1 MNAVAD
7 AERAERRVL
16 ARERDQRDLH
26 EILPRQ
32 VVDRETHAVHRDRAV
47 RNRNLPHRIGH
58 THVVHPCVATP
69 LDSLHHRDP
78 VYVPL
83 DDVAAQ
89 PIRRAQ
95 RALQVHRAPGHVLA
109 EQRAPLGRLHHVHR
123 ESTRQCPF
131 DGETGAVHR
140 DALALLDTLVGSTD
154 GQRQSRLPFP
164 VSRFP
169 RRLGD
174 APYGAHDSG
183 KHSRLSNTN
192 NVSGPRARRST
203 GVQRGAAARGCGGTP
218 GKAGTAPSPSHTGA
232 CTQYS
237 RSTRPSARSRAP
249 SAPPPSHRS
258 DWIPASRTMRRPS
271 RNVVGRNTRTP
282 LRSSW
287 VTLDGGASSDDMT
300 HVGTSRAVLTS
311 CTPRLSIARRSNT
324 TRTGGR
330 RGVTGP
336 RTVSCGLSWSA
347 VVPTTAIRPS
357 IDVASLSATKGRSAC
372 SRANRNGAFNAAPA
386 SASRPIATLTP
397 RPRNTAAPPRACG
410 SGSGTAATTR
420 ATPAARIASAQG
432 GVLPW
437 CAHGSRF
444 TTRVAPRAPAP
455 AASSATT
462 SACGP
467 PYSAWYP
474 SARTLPPA
482 STTAPT
488 SGFGATRPQPRR
500 ARSRARSIASRSEP
514 EPDAEPSEDM
524 SRLGIE
530 IPERGREALILP
542 GLEAQLRHQFH
553 RGEIEPAVHEQDL
566 PRVVRIDDD
575 GRHAR
580 RGRSIVEADTR
591 LARRIVVD
599 PEPRRDVHQHELPAC
614 HGAVVVRPE
623 VHAERELVTAEKRS
637 AQGAVLKPR
646 QRAVHPTHG
655 D

>member
-32 VVDRETHAVHRDRAV
+32 VFERETHAVHRDRAV

-58 THVVHPCVATP
+58 TQVVHPCVDTP
-69 LDSLHHRDP
+69 LDTPYHRDP
-78 VYVPL
+78 VHVAL
-83 DDVAAQ
+83 DDMAAQ
-89 PIRRAQ
+89 PVPRAQ
-95 RALQVHRAPGHVLA
+95 CTLQIHGAPHRVLA
-109 EQRAPLGRLHHVHR
+109 EQRTPLRRLHHVHP
-123 ESTRQCPF
+123 ESTRQCPL

-140 DALALLDTLVGSTD
+140 DALALLQTLVGGLDREREPRFS
-154 GQRQSRLPFP
+154 FA

-169 RRLGD
+169 RRLRDSAHGTYD
-174 APYGAHDSG
+174 AG
-183 KHSRLSNTN
+183 KHSRLSNPN
-192 NVSGPRARRST
+192 NVSEPKALRST

-237 RSTRPSARSRAP
+237 RSTRPSARSFAP

-258 DWIPASRTMRRPS
+258 DWIPASRSMRSPS

-287 VTLDGGASSDDMT
+287 VTLDGGASSDDIT
-300 HVGTSRAVLTS
+300 QVGTSRAVLTS

-336 RTVSCGLSWSA
+336 RTVSRGLSWSA
-347 VVPTTAIRPS
+347 VVPPTAIASNPARNQCTYSRAASPETHCELPAASAIRPS

-386 SASRPIATLTP
+386 SASKPIATLTP
-397 RPRNTAAPPRACG
+397 RARSTAAPPPACG
-410 SGSGTAATTR
+410 SGSGIATTTR
-420 ATPAARIASAQG
+420 PTPAARIASAQG

-444 TTRVAPRAPAP
+444 TTSVAPRARAP

-462 SACGP
+462 SAWGP
-467 PYSAWYP
+467 PYSAW
-474 SARTLPPA
+474 
-482 STTAPT
+482 
-488 SGFGATRPQPRR
+488 
-500 ARSRARSIASRSEP
+500 
-514 EPDAEPSEDM
+514 
-524 SRLGIE
+524 
-530 IPERGREALILP
+530 
-542 GLEAQLRHQFH
+542 
-553 RGEIEPAVHEQDL
+553 
-566 PRVVRIDDD
+566 
-575 GRHAR
+575 
-580 RGRSIVEADTR
+580 
-591 LARRIVVD
+591 
-599 PEPRRDVHQHELPAC
+599 
-614 HGAVVVRPE
+614 
-623 VHAERELVTAEKRS
+623 
-637 AQGAVLKPR
+637 
-646 QRAVHPTHG
+646 
-655 D
+655 

>member
-1 MNAVAD
+1 M
-7 AERAERRVL
+7 L
-16 ARERDQRDLH
+16 PRERDQRDLH
-26 EILPRQ
+26 EVLPRQ
-32 VVDRETHAVHRDRAV
+32 VVDGETHAVHRNRAAW
-47 RNRNLPHRIGH
+47 NRDLPHRGGH
-58 THVVHPCVATP
+58 PQIVHPGVPTP
-69 LDSLHHRDP
+69 LEPRNHRDA
-78 VYVPL
+78 VHVSL
-83 DDVAAQ
+83 DDVATQA
-89 PIRRAQ
+89 IRRAQ
-95 RALQVHRAPGHVLA
+95 RALQIHGAPGRVLA
-109 EQRAPLGRLHHVHR
+109 EQGAALRRLHHVHR
-123 ESTRQCPF
+123 ECTLHRPLDREACPI
-131 DGETGAVHR
+131 DG
-140 DALALLDTLVGSTD
+140 DALTRLKALERSPDRECEPG
-154 GQRQSRLPFP
+154 RRPFS
-164 VSRFP
+164 VF
-169 RRLGD
+169 RRPYD
-174 APYGAHDSG
+174 AVDPTHRAHDSG

-397 RPRNTAAPPRACG
+397 RPRSTAAPPRACG

-420 ATPAARIASAQG
+420 ATPAATIASVQG

-444 TTRVAPRAPAP
+444 TTRVAPRARSR
-455 AASSATT
+455 AAWRATT

-467 PYSAWYP
+467 PYSAW
-474 SARTLPPA
+474 
-482 STTAPT
+482 
-488 SGFGATRPQPRR
+488 
-500 ARSRARSIASRSEP
+500 
-514 EPDAEPSEDM
+514 
-524 SRLGIE
+524 
-530 IPERGREALILP
+530 
-542 GLEAQLRHQFH
+542 
-553 RGEIEPAVHEQDL
+553 
-566 PRVVRIDDD
+566 
-575 GRHAR
+575 
-580 RGRSIVEADTR
+580 
-591 LARRIVVD
+591 
-599 PEPRRDVHQHELPAC
+599 
-614 HGAVVVRPE
+614 
-623 VHAERELVTAEKRS
+623 
-637 AQGAVLKPR
+637 
-646 QRAVHPTHG
+646 
-655 D
+655 